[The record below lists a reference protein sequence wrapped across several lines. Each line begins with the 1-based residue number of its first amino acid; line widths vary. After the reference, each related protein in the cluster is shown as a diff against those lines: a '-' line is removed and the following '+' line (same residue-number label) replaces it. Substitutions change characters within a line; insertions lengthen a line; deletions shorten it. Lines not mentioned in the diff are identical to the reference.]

1 MRRLAILDIDG
12 TLTLA
17 VDKAC
22 LVRALDGAEVPAA
35 PPAEPRR

>member
-22 LVRALDGAEVPAA
+22 LVRAFDGAEVPAA
-35 PPAEPRR
+35 PAAERSS